1 MGKKVAGTCYVKANA
16 QQITI
21 TGGVECPLMPVKRA
35 NVMASGGSAGYSETA
50 QEQYVKV
57 TALKVPGSDL
67 KAITEATDLT
77 VTVEYANGDVYTLS
91 DAWVQG
97 EPAQK
102 GDDGTVELEFGGLRG
117 SWA

>member
-1 MGKKVAGTCYVKANA
+1 MGKKLAGTCYVKANA

-21 TGGVECPLMPVKRA
+21 TGGVECPLMDVKRETI
-35 NVMASGGSAGYSETA
+35 MASGGAAGFSETA
-50 QEQYVKV
+50 QAPYVKV

-67 KAITEATDLT
+67 ASITKATNLT

-97 EPAQK
+97 EPVHK
-102 GDDGTVELEFGGLRG
+102 GDDGTVDLEFGGMRG